1 MKRIKKYIAM
11 LLVMTIVLCTS
22 NLTFAKAVTNI
33 EYLPEEL
40 LKADQVEVIE
50 NGDVY
55 SRAYAVIDNQR
66 IDIEWN
72 RETNEVSLSQVDL
85 LKDARSLSETDK
97 IELNFK
103 IEFNGELK
111 PSYTIE
117 TEEGTYSVVSG
128 QPQQARM
135 AGSIRLILVIGQ
147 ALMKTLIA
155 MAATITVLYA
165 GEEIRHALASEVV
178 EKLEKKEN
186 LHYMALLN
194 EEMTSM
200 GRIKK
205 LYIGNAF
212 ETTGE
217 AAAWLR
223 GGGNVWSKSS
233 ALARMVAN
241 TAGGAIGPEIDS
253 YSSISV
259 QLGHDYYYHYHIIG
273 RIGGHSFYGTRATK

>member
-1 MKRIKKYIAM
+1 MKRIKKYIAI

-85 LKDARSLSETDK
+85 SKDARSLSETDK

-103 IEFNGELK
+103 VEFNGELK

-135 AGSIRLILVIGQ
+135 VGSIRLILVIGE

-178 EKLEKKEN
+178 ETLEKKEYF
-186 LHYMALLN
+186 HYMALLN

-200 GRIKK
+200 GKIKK

>member
-178 EKLEKKEN
+178 ETLEKKGYF
-186 LHYMALLN
+186 HYMALLN

-200 GRIKK
+200 GKIKK

-253 YSSISV
+253 YSPISV

>member
-178 EKLEKKEN
+178 EKLEKKEY

>member
-1 MKRIKKYIAM
+1 
-11 LLVMTIVLCTS
+11 MTIVLCTS

-85 LKDARSLSETDK
+85 SKDARSLSETDK

-103 IEFNGELK
+103 VEFNGELK

-135 AGSIRLILVIGQ
+135 VGSIRLILVIGE

-178 EKLEKKEN
+178 ETLEKKEYF
-186 LHYMALLN
+186 HYMALLN

-200 GRIKK
+200 GKIKK

-253 YSSISV
+253 YSPISV

>member
-85 LKDARSLSETDK
+85 SKDARSLSETDK

-103 IEFNGELK
+103 VEFNGELK

-178 EKLEKKEN
+178 EKLEKKEY

-200 GRIKK
+200 GKIKK

-253 YSSISV
+253 YSPISV